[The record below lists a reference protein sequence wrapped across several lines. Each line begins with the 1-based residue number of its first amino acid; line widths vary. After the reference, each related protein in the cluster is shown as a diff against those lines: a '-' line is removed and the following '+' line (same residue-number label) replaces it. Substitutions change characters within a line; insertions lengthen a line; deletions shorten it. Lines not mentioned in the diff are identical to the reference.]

1 MNLRASTSRKDK
13 SGKIVYADHAISK
26 WFAVGLD
33 DDGRFPPYIHL
44 EPISLLE
51 YVERKIGEKPL
62 VLVNSIV
69 TEGWCTI
76 LIEIFIICAS
86 VSCFCLLLKPLY

>member
-1 MNLRASTSRKDK
+1 MNLRASTSRKNK
-13 SGKIVYADHAISK
+13 SGTFFYADHAISR

-33 DDGRFPPYIHL
+33 DDGQFPPYIHL
-44 EPISLLE
+44 EPISLE
-51 YVERKIGEKPL
+51 YVEGKIGERPL

-69 TEGWCTI
+69 TEGSCTI

-86 VSCFCLLLKPLY
+86 VSCFSLLLKPLY